1 MYLSSV
7 PFDQVGFDTTLQKE
21 PILNN
26 AKEFLATVPMVLAIW
41 PALFMGFHIL
51 STQKHKNGDDIDPGR
66 DQEGDEK

>member
-26 AKEFLATVPMVLAIW
+26 AKEFLATVPMVLSIW

-51 STQKHKNGDDIDPGR
+51 STHKHKDGGSEGPDHH
-66 DQEGDEK
+66 QEGDE